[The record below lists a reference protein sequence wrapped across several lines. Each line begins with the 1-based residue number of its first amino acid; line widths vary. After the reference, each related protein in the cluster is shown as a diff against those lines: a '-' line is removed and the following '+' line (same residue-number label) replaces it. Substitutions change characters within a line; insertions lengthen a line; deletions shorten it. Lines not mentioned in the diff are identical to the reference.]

1 MNSEHYYIKQYIK
14 TEIDK
19 CLKNKEY
26 KSVFLYSLF
35 NNTTLEELSSIIKH
49 YMINQNKLC
58 KVLYRNIS
66 IANHFYLNYPQTS
79 KTFIFRV

>member
-1 MNSEHYYIKQYIK
+1 MNSEHHYIKQYIK
-14 TEIDK
+14 TEIGK

-35 NNTTLEELSSIIKH
+35 DKTTLEQLSSIINH
-49 YMINQNKLC
+49 YSINENKLS

-66 IANHFYLNYPQTS
+66 ISNHFYLNCPQS
-79 KTFIFRV
+79 SNTFIFRV